1 MSPPSDP
8 RKHTLSNFEKA
19 SAGSSVFS
27 SEGVTGLETQMMSRK
42 TICPTKTFTESANF
56 EKGVATVDELLKE
69 GPKKK
74 NTRGVASAEGM
85 QFGAPA
91 RAANVKRIKSQH
103 EANKNMGRVFGDR
116 LKAAITTCDF
126 RTFDYEK

>member
-1 MSPPSDP
+1 
-8 RKHTLSNFEKA
+8 
-19 SAGSSVFS
+19 
-27 SEGVTGLETQMMSRK
+27 
-42 TICPTKTFTESANF
+42 
-56 EKGVATVDELLKE
+56 
-69 GPKKK
+69 
-74 NTRGVASAEGM
+74 M

>member
-1 MSPPSDP
+1 
-8 RKHTLSNFEKA
+8 
-19 SAGSSVFS
+19 
-27 SEGVTGLETQMMSRK
+27 MMSRK

-69 GPKKK
+69 GPKMK